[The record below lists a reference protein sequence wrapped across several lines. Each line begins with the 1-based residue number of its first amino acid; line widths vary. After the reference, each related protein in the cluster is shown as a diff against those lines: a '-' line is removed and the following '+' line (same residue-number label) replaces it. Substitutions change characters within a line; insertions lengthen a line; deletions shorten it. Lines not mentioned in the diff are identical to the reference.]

1 VNAVLNKLV
10 NERTKEI
17 ETQNEEISS
26 QNDQLHEMNKDLQA
40 FSYSVSHDLRV
51 PLRSMMGYSKILE
64 EDYNKILD
72 EEGKRVLSVIQ
83 QNATKMNNL
92 IEDLLEFSKSGR
104 KELERSEIDTES
116 LIRSIL
122 EDISSSPPH
131 KAEIRLNPLPST
143 YADSNL
149 LSQVWINLIG
159 NAIKYSSKKE
169 TPVVEIGSYSEENEI
184 VFYVKDNGSGFDMKY
199 VDKLFGV
206 FQRLHR
212 IDEFEGTGVG
222 LALVKRIIA
231 RHGGRAWAE
240 GKLNEG
246 ATFYFSLP
254 K

>member
-1 VNAVLNKLV
+1 
-10 NERTKEI
+10 
-17 ETQNEEISS
+17 
-26 QNDQLHEMNKDLQA
+26 
-40 FSYSVSHDLRV
+40 
-51 PLRSMMGYSKILE
+51 
-64 EDYNKILD
+64 
-72 EEGKRVLSVIQ
+72 
-83 QNATKMNNL
+83 
-92 IEDLLEFSKSGR
+92 
-104 KELERSEIDTES
+104 
-116 LIRSIL
+116 
-122 EDISSSPPH
+122 
-131 KAEIRLNPLPST
+131 
-143 YADSNL
+143 
-149 LSQVWINLIG
+149 LIG